1 MGLLGAIGMRD
12 KSSTIPQRK
21 SFPCSNG
28 EAPVKSR
35 KKVPTFPRL
44 PRITEA
50 EVAGWYQSGHFSFDW
65 TSWHFP
71 NWIELLKKYRT
82 RKARVLEIGSWE
94 GRSAIFFLN
103 YLPRCS
109 VVCID
114 TFKGGLEHREAR
126 GSSRFLRK
134 VETRFDANIGKF
146 GGRVEKVK
154 ARSAQALAKLGVEG
168 RRFDLAYIDGSHLAA
183 DVYSDAVLTWP
194 LIVHGGLMIFDD
206 YLWDGS
212 RGPLEVPKPGIDAF
226 LRTIAGNYLTA
237 LNDYQIAIV
246 KR

>member
-1 MGLLGAIGMRD
+1 
-12 KSSTIPQRK
+12 
-21 SFPCSNG
+21 
-28 EAPVKSR
+28 VKSR
-35 KKVPTFPRL
+35 KKVPTVPRS

-50 EVAGWYQSGHFSFDW
+50 DAARWYEGGHFSFDW

-94 GRSAIFFLN
+94 GRSATFFLN

-114 TFKGGLEHREAR
+114 TFKGGLEHRESR
-126 GSSRFLRK
+126 GSSRFLRN
-134 VETRFDANIGKF
+134 VETRFDANIEQF
-146 GGRVEKVK
+146 GGRVEKIK
-154 ARSAQALAKLGVEG
+154 ARSADALAKLGVE
-168 RRFDLAYIDGSHLAA
+168 RRQFDLAYIDGSHLAA

-194 LIVHGGLMIFDD
+194 LIVRGGLMIFDD

-212 RGPLEVPKPGIDAF
+212 PSPLEMPKRGIDAF
-226 LRTIAGNYLTA
+226 LRAVAGNYRTA
-237 LNDYQIAIV
+237 LKEYQVAIL